1 MRRRVKAAGMMMIGS
16 LRSAGITTYMRN
28 GQIITRV
35 SNSMQRRSNTIGQFK
50 QRQRMRQTIALWRNL
65 KYCDVMFTMRSTAY
79 QNFASLANR
88 LPAVYVP
95 QMYGDISLLRPG
107 IPVSDGTLPVINQ
120 KLGEVNGV
128 PALITDLG
136 KDDITYNDRFR
147 LYIAVQEVG
156 SGRATSVKFSMRK
169 ISLNELSLVD
179 GKFVLKGDEF
189 ANEMM
194 GWALVRV
201 NGDNCSAQGI
211 VTRCTYYKKYT
222 TDEALQETV
231 KDYKGLTGIY

>member
-65 KYCDVMFTMRSTAY
+65 KYCDVMFTMRSTPY

-95 QMYGDISLLRPG
+95 RMYGDISLLRPG

-147 LYIAVQEVG
+147 LYIAVQEVS

-222 TDEALQETV
+222 TDEALQETI

>member
-147 LYIAVQEVG
+147 LYIAVQEVS
-156 SGRATSVKFSMRK
+156 SGRAISVKFSMRK

>member
-147 LYIAVQEVG
+147 LYIAVQEVS

-201 NGDNCSAQGI
+201 NGDKCSAQGI

>member
-95 QMYGDISLLRPG
+95 QIYGDISLLRPG

-147 LYIAVQEVG
+147 LYIAVQEVS

-201 NGDNCSAQGI
+201 NGDKCSAQGI

>member
-65 KYCDVMFTMRSTAY
+65 KYCDVMFTMRSTPY

-147 LYIAVQEVG
+147 LYIAVQEVS

-222 TDEALQETV
+222 TYEALQETV

>member
-65 KYCDVMFTMRSTAY
+65 KYCDVMFAMRSTAY

-128 PALITDLG
+128 PALITDLD

-147 LYIAVQEVG
+147 LYIAVQEVS

>member
-147 LYIAVQEVG
+147 LYIAVQEVS
-156 SGRATSVKFSMRK
+156 SGRAISVKFSMRK

-201 NGDNCSAQGI
+201 NGDNCSAQSI

>member
-120 KLGEVNGV
+120 KQGEVNGV

-147 LYIAVQEVG
+147 LYIAVQEVS

>member
-128 PALITDLG
+128 SALITDLG

-147 LYIAVQEVG
+147 LYIAVQEVS

-222 TDEALQETV
+222 TDESLQETV